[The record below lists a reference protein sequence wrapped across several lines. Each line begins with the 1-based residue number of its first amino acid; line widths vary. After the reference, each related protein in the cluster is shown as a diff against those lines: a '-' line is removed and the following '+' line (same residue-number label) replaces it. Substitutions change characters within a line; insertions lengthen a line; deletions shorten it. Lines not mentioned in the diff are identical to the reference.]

1 MITLSRFRPKTLK
14 LKNMKQVLFVALLF
28 TGSFIYAQVNPTQ
41 PARTS
46 TYHLNADSAKIVD
59 IRERLVQLALQD
71 PLYEIADHNVTIAEY
86 EIRLAKNSWLAEIF
100 IAGNLNEFSIDPKAA
115 GTNYSGYYPR
125 YNFGV
130 QIPLDIFSKTSNN
143 VKISY
148 EKYMIAEA
156 ERNDRFRLI
165 KADILTRYED
175 YLLTKQKLEIQYQI
189 TQDAYTAYTKAE
201 KDFNDNV
208 IKIEDLNSANS
219 RYIDEQVKKLQLQRD
234 LNVSKIDIERHI
246 GIKLDEVIQQMGG
259 R

>member
-28 TGSFIYAQVNPTQ
+28 TCSFIYAQVNPTQ

-143 VKISY
+143 VKISH